1 MGGCLGRAL
10 RDHPEDVNEEWNE
23 CHACLSWVPFCGG
36 WFIPTVSPEVTCLRI
51 WSNENSM
58 FKVFGVSYRIRH
70 LLEHSL
76 AVRKMGA
83 IGLDCAERHRANLML
98 LAAFC
103 SLAAWTCILIG
114 AFGVS
119 TDPRVIQT
127 MPWARLTWTDEETAG
142 VKFHTYFG
150 INLYSVKLEGLAR
163 NGTDWTT
170 QADATYEYSSQW
182 GRNNT
187 CDFFGSLTTAESTEE
202 LENFCKQCE
211 SSSLSTRTFVFMSIF
226 TQLFQI
232 ATDLQRLTPFGDLNC
247 QKLIGWTTSLLGLTT
262 GLVAIFSWLAGC
274 WRYFPESIQLA
285 SLWQGVN
292 IETHA
297 ERSIGPGCALF
308 MLAVLLKIVDTLL
321 HIFLK
326 TPEAKWA
333 PVYTF
338 IPFTSYCRR
347 CAEKTVWGRPVS
359 TKRLTSTTTEL
370 AKALA
375 AMNNNASSNTL
386 SSVSVKI
393 HAPRSKFAREDDETE
408 APAVET
414 RAVPSRVSTN

>member
-1 MGGCLGRAL
+1 
-10 RDHPEDVNEEWNE
+10 
-23 CHACLSWVPFCGG
+23 
-36 WFIPTVSPEVTCLRI
+36 
-51 WSNENSM
+51 
-58 FKVFGVSYRIRH
+58 
-70 LLEHSL
+70 
-76 AVRKMGA
+76 
-83 IGLDCAERHRANLML
+83 
-98 LAAFC
+98 
-103 SLAAWTCILIG
+103 
-114 AFGVS
+114 
-119 TDPRVIQT
+119 
-127 MPWARLTWTDEETAG
+127 
-142 VKFHTYFG
+142 
-150 INLYSVKLEGLAR
+150 
-163 NGTDWTT
+163 
-170 QADATYEYSSQW
+170 
-182 GRNNT
+182 
-187 CDFFGSLTTAESTEE
+187 
-202 LENFCKQCE
+202 
-211 SSSLSTRTFVFMSIF
+211 
-226 TQLFQI
+226 
-232 ATDLQRLTPFGDLNC
+232 
-247 QKLIGWTTSLLGLTT
+247 
-262 GLVAIFSWLAGC
+262 
-274 WRYFPESIQLA
+274 
-285 SLWQGVN
+285 
-292 IETHA
+292 
-297 ERSIGPGCALF
+297 